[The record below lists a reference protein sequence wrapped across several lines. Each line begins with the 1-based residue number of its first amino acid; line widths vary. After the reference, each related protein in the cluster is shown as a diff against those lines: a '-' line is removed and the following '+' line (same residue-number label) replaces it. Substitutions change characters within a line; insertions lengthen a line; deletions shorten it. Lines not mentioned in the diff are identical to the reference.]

1 MKLLSALLAV
11 SVLLAVLVLS
21 GCSDSSTGPGET
33 PDYPEIDGLI
43 VFYPFDGD
51 CMNKVADAHH
61 GTPSRAVTFVPGRS
75 AAAGQAVHVETN
87 DYVLVPDDP
96 ELDITGAITLAAWV
110 NPEASDRAL
119 AAVIDK
125 NYNDAYTFGMWGGI
139 ADPETTY
146 MRTYISGAVVGTGS
160 LIPMG
165 MDVWSHIAFTFD
177 EATDR
182 YRFYFN
188 GSVVDSG
195 LRSETIGTSDT
206 DLRIGC
212 SFAGDG
218 YKGKIDEVAIFDR
231 ALTPSEITELY
242 SF

>member
-1 MKLLSALLAV
+1 MKLAALLLTA
-11 SVLLAVLVLS
+11 SVLVIY
-21 GCSDSSTGPGET
+21 GCSNSTGPGET
-33 PDYPEIDGLI
+33 LPYPDIDGLV
-43 VFYPFDGD
+43 VFYAFEGD
-51 CMNKVADAHH
+51 CDNEVADAHH
-61 GTPSRAVTFVPGRS
+61 GTPSRAVTFVAGRS
-75 AAAGQAVHVETN
+75 AAAGQAIHVERN
-87 DYVLVPDDP
+87 DHVLVPDDP

-125 NYNDAYTFGMWGGI
+125 DYDEAYTFGMWGGI

-146 MRTYISGAVVGTGS
+146 MRAYVSDSSFGTDRM
-160 LIPMG
+160 IPMG
-165 MDVWSHIAFTFD
+165 MDIWSHIAFTFD

-195 LRSETIGTSDT
+195 LFTATIGTSDS
-206 DLRIGC
+206 DLRIGR
-212 SFAGDG
+212 SYAGDG

-231 ALTPSEITELY
+231 ALTPSEVAELCH
-242 SF
+242 FR

>member
-1 MKLLSALLAV
+1 MLKLAALLLTASALV
-11 SVLLAVLVLS
+11 IS
-21 GCSDSSTGPGET
+21 GCSNSTSPGES
-33 PDYPEIDGLI
+33 PPYPEIDGI
-43 VFYPFDGD
+43 VVFYPFDGD
-51 CMNKVADAHH
+51 YDNEVADAHH

-87 DYVLVPDDP
+87 SYVLVPDDD
-96 ELDITGAITLAAWV
+96 ELDITGAITMAAWV
-110 NPEASDRAL
+110 NPEASDRAI
-119 AAVIDK
+119 APVIWKDHSEG
-125 NYNDAYTFGMWGGI
+125 YLFGMWGGI

-146 MRTYISGAVVGTGS
+146 MRAYIGGTVVGTDK

-195 LRSETIGTSDT
+195 LRTEVIGTSEA
-206 DLRIGC
+206 DLHIGYGPG
-212 SFAGDG
+212 AGG

-231 ALTPSEITELY
+231 ALTPSEIAELLM
-242 SF
+242 FF